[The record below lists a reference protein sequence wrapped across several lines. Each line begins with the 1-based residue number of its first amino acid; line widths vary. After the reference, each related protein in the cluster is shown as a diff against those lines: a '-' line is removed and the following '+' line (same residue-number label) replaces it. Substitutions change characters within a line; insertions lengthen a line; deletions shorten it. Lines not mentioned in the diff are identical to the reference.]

1 MSETKTTVPAEA
13 LKNIGGGECTAA
25 DWLSMVNDLTNAYES
40 LIDFTSYVIGRV
52 TGDPPA
58 QP

>member
-1 MSETKTTVPAEA
+1 MSETKTPLSPEA
-13 LKNIGGGECTAA
+13 LSRIGGGECTAA
-25 DWLSMVNDLTNAYES
+25 DYISIVGSLTDAYES

-52 TGDPPA
+52 NGDPPA